1 LIFRRI
7 PARMFAVL
15 GPLLLLLAASGIYA
29 SVAYSVSLRTLEIG
43 VRLAL
48 GATAGRV
55 IAQVV
60 GEHLTVVA
68 IGVLAGWLLALAAI
82 VDVFA
87 TPVDAA
93 VFAGVPA
100 VLLGVA
106 AVASWW
112 PARRVSAVAPIIA
125 LRSE

>member
-1 LIFRRI
+1 
-7 PARMFAVL
+7 MFAVL

-29 SVAYSVSLRTLEIG
+29 SVAYSVSLRTKEIG

-48 GATAGRV
+48 GATTGRV
-55 IAQVV
+55 IAQFVA
-60 GEHLTVVA
+60 EHLTVVA
-68 IGVLAGWLLALAAI
+68 VGALAGWLIAFAVV
-82 VDVFA
+82 VDVLDA
-87 TPVDAA
+87 PVDPV

-100 VLLGVA
+100 VLLAVA

-125 LRSE
+125 LRAE